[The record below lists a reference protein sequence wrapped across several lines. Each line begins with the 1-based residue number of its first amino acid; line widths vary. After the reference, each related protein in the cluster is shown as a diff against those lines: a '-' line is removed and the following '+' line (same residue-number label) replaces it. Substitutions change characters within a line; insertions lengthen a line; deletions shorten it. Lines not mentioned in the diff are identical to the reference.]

1 VLSIQE
7 TRSGVTLTIK
17 VQPRAR
23 RNAIT
28 GELAGALKIAVT
40 APPVDG
46 RANDACITL
55 LAATLKV
62 PRAAVTITTGQS
74 GRVKVIHVQG
84 IPAEELRKRLGA

>member
-1 VLSIQE
+1 VLSIHE

-23 RNAIT
+23 RNAIG

-46 RANDACITL
+46 RANDACVTL
-55 LAATLKV
+55 LASALKV
-62 PRAAVTITTGQS
+62 PRSGVTVISGQS

-84 IPAEELRKRLGA
+84 ISAEEFRKRLGA